1 MKIKEIL
8 SQHRRDMELLLVC
21 EHCDHEVKRDGYDD
35 RFFHSQ
41 VIPSIKCKEC
51 GKESGDS
58 YRPLTTKY
66 NDLET
71 V

>member
-21 EHCDHEVKRDGYDD
+21 EYCDHEVKRDGYDD
-35 RFFHSQ
+35 NFFHSQ
-41 VIPSIKCKEC
+41 VIPSIKCKAC
-51 GKESGDS
+51 GKAASDD

-66 NDLET
+66 NDLEI